1 MKIFFLLLYKQN
13 MYQKKRQKILLEQ
26 LTFILFRVKYLTYFV
41 LKIQNKSLHLHQ
53 NIDRYGYTKF

>member
-1 MKIFFLLLYKQN
+1 